1 MSNLSDRHIINPL
14 ARLFN
19 RLTDRLIWLSEHPI
33 YGVMAIALVSFGLRF
48 WNLDGTADI
57 VFDEVYYPKF
67 AQNYLNNEPFFDA
80 HPPLAKYVIALG
92 IQIFGY
98 APFGYRFMT
107 ALAGSLVTLVTY
119 EFIWQLSDRRG
130 WAWLTGWFVAMDG
143 LLLVESRFGLINI
156 YILLFGMFSQLCMVL
171 ALKRSR
177 QRWFWAIVTGLMLG
191 ASVSVKWT
199 GLAYIVGLVAIA
211 GYAWSRYRQ
220 TLNAA
225 QIAIGLII
233 LPIAFYFIDWIPH
246 LMINPERDIW
256 ELHRQILGFHQN
268 LGVGKTEPIHPY
280 CSPWWSWVLLIRPIA
295 YFFEMRPN
303 SMVEFVHAM
312 GNPFLYWLSAIALL
326 ICFAFVIVSK
336 FRFPPKIL
344 NEIHPKERAT
354 LFWFAFYVTA
364 SFLAHWLP
372 WSLSKRCIFLYH
384 YMPASVY
391 AFAALALM
399 VSLMWRSPLGN
410 IRNFGTGIWAIVA
423 IAFIFWLPI
432 YIGLPISSGYMP
444 VLMWLR
450 SWI

>member
-1 MSNLSDRHIINPL
+1 MSNWRERTFITPL
-14 ARLFN
+14 AL
-19 RLTDRLIWLSEHPI
+19 LSDRLIWLSEHQV
-33 YGVMAIALVSFGLRF
+33 YGVMAIAFVSFAARF
-48 WNLDGTADI
+48 WNLDGTADV

-67 AQNYLNNEPFFDA
+67 AQNYLRGEPFFDA
-80 HPPLAKYVIALG
+80 HPPLAKYIIALG

-98 APFGYRFMT
+98 APLGYRFMT
-107 ALAGSLVTLVTY
+107 ALAGSLLPLVSY

-156 YILLFGMFSQLCMVL
+156 YILLFGMLSQLCMVL

-177 QRWFWAIVTGLMLG
+177 QRWLWVIATGLMLG
-191 ASVSVKWT
+191 ASMSVKWT
-199 GLAYIVGLVAIA
+199 GLAYIIGIAAIA

-220 TLNAA
+220 TLNAP
-225 QIAIGLII
+225 QIVIGLII
-233 LPIAFYFIDWIPH
+233 LPIAFYFLDWIPH

-280 CSPWWSWVLLIRPIA
+280 CSPWWSWILLIRPIA

-326 ICFAFVIVSK
+326 ICLTFLIVSK

-344 NEIHPKERAT
+344 TKIHPKERLP
-354 LFWFAFYVTA
+354 LFWFTFYVTA

-384 YMPASVY
+384 YMPASVF
-391 AFAALALM
+391 AFATLALL
-399 VSLMWRSPLGN
+399 VSLTWRSPLRAVRA
-410 IRNFGTGIWAIVA
+410 IGTGIFVAVA

-432 YIGLPISSGYMP
+432 YIGLPISSGYLPM
-444 VLMWLR
+444 LMWLR

>member
-1 MSNLSDRHIINPL
+1 MSNLSDRQIINPL

-19 RLTDRLIWLSEHPI
+19 RLTNCLIWLSEHPI

>member
-1 MSNLSDRHIINPL
+1 M
-14 ARLFN
+14 
-19 RLTDRLIWLSEHPI
+19 
-33 YGVMAIALVSFGLRF
+33 
-48 WNLDGTADI
+48 
-57 VFDEVYYPKF
+57 
-67 AQNYLNNEPFFDA
+67 
-80 HPPLAKYVIALG
+80 
-92 IQIFGY
+92 
-98 APFGYRFMT
+98 
-107 ALAGSLVTLVTY
+107 
-119 EFIWQLSDRRG
+119 
-130 WAWLTGWFVAMDG
+130 
-143 LLLVESRFGLINI
+143 
-156 YILLFGMFSQLCMVL
+156 
-171 ALKRSR
+171 
-177 QRWFWAIVTGLMLG
+177 
-191 ASVSVKWT
+191 SVKWT
-199 GLAYIVGLVAIA
+199 GLAYIIGLVAIA

-225 QIAIGLII
+225 QIAIGLVIV
-233 LPIAFYFIDWIPH
+233 PIAFYFIDWIPH

-326 ICFAFVIVSK
+326 ICLAFVIASK

-344 NEIHPKERAT
+344 NEIPSKERAT

-391 AFAALALM
+391 AFAALALL
-399 VSLMWRSPLGN
+399 VSLMWRSTLGN
-410 IRNFGTGIWAIVA
+410 IRKLGTGIWVTVA
-423 IAFIFWLPI
+423 IAFIFWIPI